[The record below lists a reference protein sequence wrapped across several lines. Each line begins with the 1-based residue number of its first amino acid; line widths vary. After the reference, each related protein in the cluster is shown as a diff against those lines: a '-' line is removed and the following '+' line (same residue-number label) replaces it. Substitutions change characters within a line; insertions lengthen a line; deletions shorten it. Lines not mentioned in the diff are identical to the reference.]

1 VKRILKKFKLGPATL
16 IAAAFIGPGTV
27 TMCTLA
33 GAKFGYEL
41 LWAMIFSIIAT
52 IVIQEMSARTGIVS
66 RMGLG
71 EALRTHLQNPL
82 LKIIAL
88 FLVLSAILIGNA
100 AYEAGNLAGAAL
112 GAYFLLDL
120 DNQIAAIILGILAA
134 GLLYIGNIRV
144 IEKILIALVVLMS
157 ICFLI
162 TAIATK
168 PAFLPLVKGMFIP
181 KIDWDNLLF
190 ITALVGTTVVPYNLF
205 LHASLAKEKWK
216 VAEMSAM
223 RWDTVVSIVLGGIV
237 SISIIIAA
245 AAIGNGEINDVAQLS
260 QSLTPILG
268 EYAGILIAIGLLA
281 AGLTSA
287 ITAPLAAAYATN
299 GILGWNAKMKSLR
312 FRAVWLTIIVIGV
325 LFSTLQ
331 IRPIEIIQ
339 FAQVTNGILLPL
351 IVCFLFYLVNQEEL
365 MKEYK
370 NNKWQNMVSL
380 LIIVLCFGLSIRTII
395 KVLG

>member
-1 VKRILKKFKLGPATL
+1 VKRILKKMKLGPATL
-16 IAAAFIGPGTV
+16 VAAAFIGPGTV

-41 LWAMIFSIIAT
+41 LWAMIFSIVAT
-52 IVIQEMSARTGIVS
+52 IVIQEMSARTGMVS

-71 EALRTHLQNPL
+71 EALRSHLPNPF

-120 DNQIAAIILGILAA
+120 DTEMAAIILGFLAA

-144 IEKILIALVVLMS
+144 IEKILVALVVLMS
-157 ICFLI
+157 ISFLI

-168 PAFLPLVKGMFIP
+168 PPFIPLIKGMLIP
-181 KIDWDNLLF
+181 KINWDNLLF
-190 ITALVGTTVVPYNLF
+190 VTALVGTTVVPYNLF

-216 VAEMSAM
+216 VEEMSSM
-223 RWDTVVSIVLGGIV
+223 RWDTVVSIFLGGIV
-237 SISIIIAA
+237 SMSIIIAA
-245 AAIGNGEINDVAQLS
+245 AAIGNGEITDVTQLS
-260 QSLTPILG
+260 KSLTPLLG

-287 ITAPLAAAYATN
+287 ITAPLAAAYATS
-299 GILGWNAKMKSLR
+299 GILGWNVEMKSFR
-312 FRAVWLTIIVIGV
+312 FRAVWLTIIAIGI
-325 LFSTLQ
+325 LFSTLK

-351 IVCFLFYLVNQEEL
+351 IVCFLFYLVNQKSL

-370 NNKWQNMVSL
+370 NNKWQNLMSL
-380 LIIVLCFGLSIRTII
+380 LIILLCIGLSIRTLI
-395 KVLG
+395 KVMG